1 MGIYAGGMAFQKR
14 GGEDGCLSAQD
25 MDAERHKNISYQY
38 LCHLEEAKNWMEAC
52 INEELPEAGD
62 LEEELRHGVY
72 LAKLAHF
79 FAPETVPL
87 RRIYDPDLARYRS
100 HGLTFRHTDNINY
113 FLKALEK
120 IKLPSIFYPET
131 TDVYDRKNMPRVVF
145 CLHALSLY
153 LFRLGIAPQIQNLYG
168 KVNFSEEVMQAMM
181 KELSKYGCQLPQFG
195 KIGGILANELP
206 VDEAALHAAIIA
218 INEAIEKGEDSE
230 LLGTLR
236 NPTCHLEKVLD
247 ENADSYLQCLSD
259 AKMHKKEMAIN
270 KSRDQDYI
278 PDAYD
283 ELLTQA
289 EIQGHISYVNAF
301 CAVERV
307 EDAVKDENTNA
318 LFKALTSPVLG
329 LKGVK
334 PDFAG
339 EYLKALA
346 KELEE
351 KETQGGNQSFN
362 HSLNVSLLPTI
373 LSKSSVQA
381 IIASVNEESLSKL
394 KLLQGLAEVNRSLE
408 EGTPQETLKYLKS
421 LGPSIPTLLDFGAPL
436 YHEEMAAIRADAQAD
451 LNLEEIQGGVRMLSA
466 VARVNAA
473 LDTHNPEEVW
483 HYLSDPQTHV
493 QGLERGHA
501 REYFS
506 SLHEARQAKIASGE
520 VCTLLTY
527 LDLQQVI
534 DEVNDRLQ
542 EVNDKVGALTG
553 VNEAV
558 IAGGVQDTMIAL
570 QHPALQLPSLSP
582 TDSLHYY
589 QLLKLLKTTKCEM
602 LGDSAAELWIEDIV
616 EVVNA
621 VKRHSKESSNTAS
634 VLAGINSAMV
644 DGNDSAIV
652 DILRSPDLAHLRIQK
667 SHLLGVLTMLKKSYR
682 EKESSTVTCPWIPY
696 SLTDGSKVYL
706 NLANGGYQ
714 WEKPEEVVMAHQ
726 SRYLTLVDLEDAV
739 MVIMQQ
745 EANNK
750 RLDQLMVRLQARSRG
765 WLQRQRISRLKAAAL
780 AIQAWWRMVRARK
793 MYVMYCQALRM
804 SEPYVIVIQR
814 AVRSWLHRRR
824 INKLSQ
830 HFNEHERQVVVIQRA
845 WRAHKARVDL
855 RSLTHQ
861 ANPPLSVICKF
872 IHLLDVSEKD
882 LDEEFKLQRTKSDMV
897 KTIRHTHQLET
908 QVDELDVKIG
918 LLVHNRITLQDVLP
932 ADKENVNPN
941 VPETKARRSRKGSK
955 DTLKYGSMRTQ
966 RGLKAFKKESREKLL
981 SYQHL
986 FYLLQTQPH
995 YLATLIFAIPPGKT
1009 TKFIEN
1015 VIFTLYNYG
1024 ANDRDNFLLLKLF
1037 KTALEEE
1044 IRCKVLRLSDIVSGN
1059 PLVVKMIVSFNRKGA
1074 GQASLRDMLG
1084 PLIHRILGDSGMQ
1097 INTNPVD
1104 IYKSWINQLEMH
1116 SGQASG
1122 LPYTVN
1128 QDQALQ
1134 YPEVQKRLA
1143 QAITTLKE
1151 VTLAFCDQ
1159 ITTNRDVIPY
1169 AMLYMAKVM
1178 RQALQRR
1185 FPHIPEKEILKVVGN
1200 LVYYRY
1206 INSAIVAPDAFDI
1219 VTVSPDQKL
1228 NNNQRRNL
1236 ASIAKIL
1243 QFAASKKGFGDEAS
1257 HLKCLNPFIIEC
1269 HEKFKNFFRH
1279 CCEVEEPETVYN
1291 VTQYSEAT
1299 LIVKPTIYITIQE
1312 ICETHQL
1319 LLDHEEILAPD
1330 SNDPLHVLLSDLG
1343 ERPSVHAL
1351 VGEALESCSGTVG
1364 RMEVCLALINK
1375 FDVTE
1380 TAEEKD
1386 SKDSNKMFSRTKQLL
1401 VDVLRC
1407 VEGSSIGHL
1416 VTGPTLSP
1424 QEERYRS
1431 IIHTRTRQ
1439 EHQAKLNHTAL
1450 NRSNSFLAETRV
1462 SLHEVKTRLTHNLRR
1477 LENQGLTSRSDNYQT
1492 LLNAIASDIVNQRQ
1506 HRISRRMELQR
1517 LLVTAKQLEEK
1528 EKFYRDQLD
1537 SYHTYL
1543 STCLANIAARN
1554 KNVHQASSKQNG
1566 EKTRSKQTIKYPA
1579 TKLMEKGVLL
1589 EVEDLPETQR
1599 KNVLFEITPLA
1610 TTGIFHVQV
1619 KFMGVPMEFVE
1630 IDIQELLQLQ
1640 YEGVTV
1646 KKMFSK
1652 VKVNVNLL
1660 LHLLNTKFYSK
1671 KK

>member
-1 MGIYAGGMAFQKR
+1 
-14 GGEDGCLSAQD
+14 
-25 MDAERHKNISYQY
+25 
-38 LCHLEEAKNWMEAC
+38 
-52 INEELPEAGD
+52 
-62 LEEELRHGVY
+62 
-72 LAKLAHF
+72 
-79 FAPETVPL
+79 
-87 RRIYDPDLARYRS
+87 
-100 HGLTFRHTDNINY
+100 
-113 FLKALEK
+113 
-120 IKLPSIFYPET
+120 
-131 TDVYDRKNMPRVVF
+131 
-145 CLHALSLY
+145 
-153 LFRLGIAPQIQNLYG
+153 
-168 KVNFSEEVMQAMM
+168 
-181 KELSKYGCQLPQFG
+181 
-195 KIGGILANELP
+195 
-206 VDEAALHAAIIA
+206 
-218 INEAIEKGEDSE
+218 
-230 LLGTLR
+230 
-236 NPTCHLEKVLD
+236 
-247 ENADSYLQCLSD
+247 
-259 AKMHKKEMAIN
+259 
-270 KSRDQDYI
+270 
-278 PDAYD
+278 
-283 ELLTQA
+283 
-289 EIQGHISYVNAF
+289 
-301 CAVERV
+301 
-307 EDAVKDENTNA
+307 
-318 LFKALTSPVLG
+318 
-329 LKGVK
+329 
-334 PDFAG
+334 
-339 EYLKALA
+339 
-346 KELEE
+346 
-351 KETQGGNQSFN
+351 
-362 HSLNVSLLPTI
+362 
-373 LSKSSVQA
+373 
-381 IIASVNEESLSKL
+381 
-394 KLLQGLAEVNRSLE
+394 
-408 EGTPQETLKYLKS
+408 
-421 LGPSIPTLLDFGAPL
+421 
-436 YHEEMAAIRADAQAD
+436 
-451 LNLEEIQGGVRMLSA
+451 
-466 VARVNAA
+466 
-473 LDTHNPEEVW
+473 
-483 HYLSDPQTHV
+483 
-493 QGLERGHA
+493 
-501 REYFS
+501 
-506 SLHEARQAKIASGE
+506 
-520 VCTLLTY
+520 
-527 LDLQQVI
+527 
-534 DEVNDRLQ
+534 
-542 EVNDKVGALTG
+542 
-553 VNEAV
+553 
-558 IAGGVQDTMIAL
+558 
-570 QHPALQLPSLSP
+570 
-582 TDSLHYY
+582 
-589 QLLKLLKTTKCEM
+589 
-602 LGDSAAELWIEDIV
+602 
-616 EVVNA
+616 
-621 VKRHSKESSNTAS
+621 
-634 VLAGINSAMV
+634 MV

-750 RLDQLMVRLQARSRG
+750 RLDQLMVRLQARARG

-780 AIQAWWRMVRARK
+780 AIQ
-793 MYVMYCQALRM
+793 
-804 SEPYVIVIQR
+804 
-814 AVRSWLHRRR
+814 
-824 INKLSQ
+824 
-830 HFNEHERQVVVIQRA
+830 ERQVVVIQRA

-941 VPETKARRSRKGSK
+941 VPETKTRRSRKGSK

-1243 QFAASKKGFGDEAS
+1243 QFAASKKGFGDEAITPEVPE
-1257 HLKCLNPFIIEC
+1257 PFIIEC

-1291 VTQYSEAT
+1291 VTQYSEANAYCQTHHLHHNPGPDERIIYRKSVRPTNSCWTMRRSLPQTATT
-1299 LIVKPTIYITIQE
+1299 LSMSYSLT
-1312 ICETHQL
+1312 L
-1319 LLDHEEILAPD
+1319 GR
-1330 SNDPLHVLLSDLG
+1330 DPSSPCP
-1343 ERPSVHAL
+1343 R
-1351 VGEALESCSGTVG
+1351 G
-1364 RMEVCLALINK
+1364 RGSSRQDGKCVWHSSTS

-1407 VEGSSIGHL
+1407 VEGSSIGQL

-1439 EHQAKLNHTAL
+1439 EHQA
-1450 NRSNSFLAETRV
+1450 
-1462 SLHEVKTRLTHNLRR
+1462 
-1477 LENQGLTSRSDNYQT
+1477 
-1492 LLNAIASDIVNQRQ
+1492 
-1506 HRISRRMELQR
+1506 
-1517 LLVTAKQLEEK
+1517 
-1528 EKFYRDQLD
+1528 
-1537 SYHTYL
+1537 
-1543 STCLANIAARN
+1543 
-1554 KNVHQASSKQNG
+1554 QAQPHG
-1566 EKTRSKQTIKYPA
+1566 
-1579 TKLMEKGVLL
+1579 
-1589 EVEDLPETQR
+1589 TQ
-1599 KNVLFEITPLA
+1599 P
-1610 TTGIFHVQV
+1610 
-1619 KFMGVPMEFVE
+1619 
-1630 IDIQELLQLQ
+1630 LQL
-1640 YEGVTV
+1640 
-1646 KKMFSK
+1646 
-1652 VKVNVNLL
+1652 LPC
-1660 LHLLNTKFYSK
+1660 
-1671 KK
+1671 